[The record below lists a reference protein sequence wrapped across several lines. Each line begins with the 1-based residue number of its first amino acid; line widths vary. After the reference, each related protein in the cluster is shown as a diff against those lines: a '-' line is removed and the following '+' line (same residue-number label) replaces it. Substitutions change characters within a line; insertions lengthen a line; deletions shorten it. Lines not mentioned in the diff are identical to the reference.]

1 MTKNREWME
10 SCISSSKTT
19 VMLFR
24 AVDNFVIVLIIVC
37 GQKNKLM
44 MSADSQINQNKQMI
58 CKGNLSEP
66 AKHAGT
72 HHVEQPGVTHFP

>member
-1 MTKNREWME
+1 ME
-10 SCISSSKTT
+10 SCISSSNTT

-58 CKGNLSEP
+58 CKGNLSDP
-66 AKHAGT
+66 VKHAGT
-72 HHVEQPGVTHFP
+72 RQVEQPGVTRFP